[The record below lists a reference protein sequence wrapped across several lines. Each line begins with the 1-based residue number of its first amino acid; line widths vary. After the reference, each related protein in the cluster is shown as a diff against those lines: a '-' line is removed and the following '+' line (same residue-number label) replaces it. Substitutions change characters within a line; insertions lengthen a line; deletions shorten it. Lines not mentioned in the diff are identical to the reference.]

1 MDIRSHEKTVK
12 FVQYCMEAIA
22 FTIHLAVPVVL
33 MVVFL
38 SLYHGMW
45 MS

>member
-1 MDIRSHEKTVK
+1 MHVRNYEKTSK
-12 FVQYCMEAIA
+12 FVQYCMEVIA

-33 MVVFL
+33 MVIFL

-45 MS
+45 IR